1 MPCYDGRNSE
11 TIVYRNGV
19 SPDEVTKARAESMR
33 EIKDLRNA
41 ISWLEAALCAVL
53 NEVERRDDAMNFIA
67 EASRNGLIGLVDFY
81 QVHKKDDK
89 SRLAAEI
96 HKYSKDEQRVIRDI
110 LKELE

>member
-1 MPCYDGRNSE
+1 MPCYDDRSGQ
-11 TIVYRNGV
+11 TIIYRNGV

-33 EIKDLRNA
+33 EIEHLNNA
-41 ISWLEAALCAVL
+41 VSWLEAALCAVL

-81 QVHKKDDK
+81 HTHKKSDE

-96 HKYSKDEQRVIRDI
+96 HKYSKDEQRIIKKILQDI
-110 LKELE
+110 